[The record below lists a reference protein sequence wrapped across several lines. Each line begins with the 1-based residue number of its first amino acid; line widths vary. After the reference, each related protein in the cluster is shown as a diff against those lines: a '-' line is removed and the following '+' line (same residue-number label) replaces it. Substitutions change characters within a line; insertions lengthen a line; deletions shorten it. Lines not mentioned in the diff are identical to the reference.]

1 MVTTLIIFAAVV
13 VAGLAF
19 WFYNRR
25 KIQTLSE
32 QVTDKDA
39 VINAFRTYSEN
50 ANNEWSGTTLF
61 TLEDSIDEQTP
72 TTQPEKQK
80 QKSRNKKRTNGNA
93 NGKPQYQPNK
103 NQQKKKKTGN

>member
-1 MVTTLIIFAAVV
+1 MITALIIFATAV

-39 VINAFRTYSEN
+39 VINAFRSYSEN
-50 ANNEWSGTTLF
+50 ANNEWSGGTTF
-61 TLEDSIDEQTP
+61 TLEDTIVETAP
-72 TTQPEKQK
+72 IAQPEKQK
-80 QKSRNKKRTNGNA
+80 QKSRNKNRTNGNTS
-93 NGKPQYQPNK
+93 GKQQHQPNK